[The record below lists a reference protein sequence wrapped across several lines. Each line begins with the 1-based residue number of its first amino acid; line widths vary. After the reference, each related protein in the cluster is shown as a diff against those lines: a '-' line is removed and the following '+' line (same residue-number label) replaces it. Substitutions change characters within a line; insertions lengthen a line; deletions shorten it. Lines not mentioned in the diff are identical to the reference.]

1 MVGGRNDLVIEPNIM
16 RRPAPNPVRRPAP
29 ETMGL
34 PPPSVPTRE
43 PVAEP
48 PPKRLHHNLFR
59 DRAYPATTVKQ
70 YEEVALSTPG
80 PGIRYA
86 LIEVGGNEMRAF
98 PGRRFAAG

>member
-16 RRPAPNPVRRPAP
+16 RRRAPNPVRGPAP

-34 PPPSVPTRE
+34 LPPSAPTRE

-48 PPKRLHHNLFR
+48 PPKFLHHNLFWG
-59 DRAYPATTVKQ
+59 RACPATSVKQ

>member
-16 RRPAPNPVRRPAP
+16 RRPTPNPVRRPAP

-48 PPKRLHHNLFR
+48 PPTGLHLNLFR
-59 DRAYPATTVKQ
+59 DRAYPATTR
-70 YEEVALSTPG
+70 PG
-80 PGIRYA
+80 PGMRSA